1 MSLVSLAELL
11 NDAKQKKYGVFATNA
26 FSFEMAEIIITAAE
40 ENKSPVIL
48 MIAEDLFGFLDPG
61 RIAPALIPVLEKA
74 KVPIVFHLD
83 HGMDLEI
90 VIKSLNS
97 GFNSIMYD
105 GSRHSL
111 TENIQIM
118 KRLRRLSDPLGI
130 SIEGEVGSV
139 GGLEGGE
146 QDIEKQY
153 IDASKYTKIE
163 DAVKF
168 TNETGI
174 DALAIAVG
182 TIHGKFRLKPDIDFN
197 RIKEINDAV
206 DAPLVLHGSSGLAD
220 EDFKKAISCGITK
233 INYFT
238 NLVTVASVKTSETVC
253 EKKGFSYLTLNKIV
267 MGSVKEKIKEKM
279 DIFGST
285 GKA

>member
-26 FSFEMAEIIITAAE
+26 FSFEMAEIIVAAAE
-40 ENKSPVIL
+40 EKKSPVIL
-48 MIAEDLFGFLDPG
+48 MIAEDLFGFLDPAG
-61 RIAPALIPVLEKA
+61 IAPALIPVLEKA
-74 KVPIVFHLD
+74 KVPVTFHLD

-90 VIKSLNS
+90 VINSMQS

-111 TENIQIM
+111 AQNIQIM
-118 KRLRRLSDPLGI
+118 KKLRRLSDPLGI
-130 SIEGEVGSV
+130 SIEGEVGYV

-146 QDIEKQY
+146 QNIEEQY
-153 IDASKYTKIE
+153 IDANKYTKIE
-163 DAVKF
+163 DAIKF
-168 TNETGI
+168 TNETKV
-174 DALAIAVG
+174 DALAIAAG

-206 DAPLVLHGSSGLAD
+206 DAPLVLHGSSGLSD

-238 NLVTVASVKTSETVC
+238 NLVTVASEKTRETVC
-253 EKKGFSYLTLNKIV
+253 TNKSFSYLTLNKIV
-267 MGSVKEKIKEKM
+267 MESVKEKIKQKM
-279 DIFGST
+279 DLFGST
-285 GKA
+285 GRA

>member
-40 ENKSPVIL
+40 EKKSPVIL

-74 KVPIVFHLD
+74 KVPVAFHLD

-90 VIKSLNS
+90 VIKSMSS

-111 TENIQIM
+111 TQNIQIM
-118 KRLRRLSDPLGI
+118 KKLRRLSDPLGL

-139 GGLEGGE
+139 GGLESGE

-163 DAVKF
+163 DAVEF
-168 TNETGI
+168 TNETGV

-206 DAPLVLHGSSGLAD
+206 DAPLVLHGSSGLSD

-238 NLVTVASVKTSETVC
+238 NLVTVASKKTRETVC
-253 EKKGFSYLTLNKIV
+253 NKKGFSYLTLNKIV
-267 MGSVKEKIKEKM
+267 MGSVKDKIQEKM